1 MSIQKAVEVE
11 INESRGSCS
20 TPSSSQSERLENSVQ
35 GCRANNCKSTVCF
48 TETFQERLDDKIMD
62 MNACDHKMSSP
73 AKMETS
79 SPNTKDLV
87 LGRED
92 ALAVGPSSR
101 PDLAAQSNLS
111 PSSRPDLAAQS
122 NLSPSSRPDLVILPN
137 LTSASNEDDKFMVK
151 NLVSPAT
158 ENSSSTVSPVSS
170 NQKNLLSDKAL
181 IVQNAVNEKPA
192 SAHLPP
198 VYDEV
203 IHVIRHSSFRV
214 GTEHPVL
221 ENMERTVGV
230 GKLLNVVRDEFDAKD
245 PVSSSASK
253 SSTCSENTTPTSTLC
268 ENPITKEV
276 DMTNTNPPTMVA
288 KQDSSE
294 PAKSNPSPA
303 QEEAP
308 AKETLDVNSFRQRA
322 EALEGLLELSAD
334 LLQQSRLEELAVVL
348 KPFGKEKV
356 SPRDT
361 AIWLAKSLK
370 GMMLEESGRHS

>member
-1 MSIQKAVEVE
+1 
-11 INESRGSCS
+11 
-20 TPSSSQSERLENSVQ
+20 
-35 GCRANNCKSTVCF
+35 
-48 TETFQERLDDKIMD
+48 
-62 MNACDHKMSSP
+62 
-73 AKMETS
+73 
-79 SPNTKDLV
+79 
-87 LGRED
+87 
-92 ALAVGPSSR
+92 
-101 PDLAAQSNLS
+101 
-111 PSSRPDLAAQS
+111 
-122 NLSPSSRPDLVILPN
+122 
-137 LTSASNEDDKFMVK
+137 
-151 NLVSPAT
+151 
-158 ENSSSTVSPVSS
+158 
-170 NQKNLLSDKAL
+170 
-181 IVQNAVNEKPA
+181 
-192 SAHLPP
+192 
-198 VYDEV
+198 
-203 IHVIRHSSFRV
+203 
-214 GTEHPVL
+214 
-221 ENMERTVGV
+221 MERTVDV

-253 SSTCSENTTPTSTLC
+253 SSTCSENTTPTSTLI